1 MATPYETGPMKLLGL
16 IGGVSPEATA
26 IYYRLLN
33 DAARARLGG
42 QHSANIL
49 LYALDYGVMI
59 GHYDRRDWDGFN
71 AEVVKGAKH
80 LAAAGADA
88 LIITSNTTHVAADA
102 VREATGLAL
111 VHMLDVL
118 ADEMRRRDVA
128 RPLLTGT
135 PVVMGEAHYRNM
147 LRERY
152 EGEILV
158 PTTQEQATIGR
169 IILDELVNGI
179 VKDESRVEYLR
190 IINRWRDKGADGV
203 ILGCT
208 ELCMILNQSHT
219 DLPVLDTTA
228 LHAAAAARYAFGDP

>member
-1 MATPYETGPMKLLGL
+1 MKLLGL

-33 DAARARLGG
+33 EAARARFGG

-59 GHYDRRDWDGFN
+59 RHYDNRDWDAFN

-80 LAAAGADA
+80 LAAAGAEA
-88 LIITSNTTHVAADA
+88 LIISSNTTHVAADA
-102 VREATGLAL
+102 VKGATGLPL
-111 VHMLDVL
+111 IHMLDVL
-118 ADEMRRRDVA
+118 ADEMRGRGVA

-135 PVVMGEAHYRNM
+135 PVVMGEAHYRTE
-147 LRERY
+147 LGKRFA
-152 EGEILV
+152 GEIFV
-158 PTTQEQATIGR
+158 PDTDEQAKIGR
-169 IILDELVNGI
+169 IILNELVNGE
-179 VKDESRVEYLR
+179 VREESRAEYIH
-190 IINRWRDKGADGV
+190 IIDCWRDKGADGV

-208 ELCMILNQSHT
+208 ELCMILDQSHI

-228 LHAAAAARYAFGDP
+228 LHAAAAARYAFGDA

>member
-1 MATPYETGPMKLLGL
+1 MKLLGL

-33 DAARARLGG
+33 EAARNRFGG
-42 QHSANIL
+42 VHSANVMI
-49 LYALDYGVMI
+49 YALDYAVMI
-59 GHYDRRDWDGFN
+59 GHYDNRDWDAFI

-88 LIITSNTTHVAADA
+88 LVISSNTTHVAADA
-102 VREATGLAL
+102 AREATGLL
-111 VHMLDVL
+111 LIHMLDAL
-118 ADEMRRRDVA
+118 ADEMRRRIVA

-135 PVVMGEAHYRNM
+135 PVVMSGDHYRAA
-147 LRERY
+147 LGERY
-152 EGEILV
+152 DGEVFI
-158 PTTQEQATIGR
+158 PDPDEQEVIGR
-169 IILDELVNGI
+169 IILDELVTGV
-179 VKDESRVEYLR
+179 VKDESRAEYLE
-190 IINRWRDKGADGV
+190 IINRWRAKGADGV

-228 LHAAAAARYAFGDP
+228 LHAAAAARYAFGDG